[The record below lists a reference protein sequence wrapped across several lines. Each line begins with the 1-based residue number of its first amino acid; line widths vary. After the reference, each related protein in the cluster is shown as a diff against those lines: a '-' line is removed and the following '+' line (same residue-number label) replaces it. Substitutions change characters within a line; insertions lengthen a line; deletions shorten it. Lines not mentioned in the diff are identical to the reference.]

1 MTGLERNIYEEMA
14 SRMES
19 LSELSEQKPGNDFEY
34 QALSLR
40 KSMDEAAIKSLRMI
54 MEYSD
59 TAENI
64 DMAYTFSAIRRYA
77 EAYDISLRDAIRYID
92 SHNMNVEEI
101 EESILEQNSEMF
113 FDEDGCYDRQKL
125 QDYIVS
131 MERSA

>member
-92 SHNMNVEEI
+92 SHYMNVEEI
-101 EESILEQNSEMF
+101 EGSILEQNSEMF

>member
-77 EAYDISLRDAIRYID
+77 EAYDISLMDAIRYID

-101 EESILEQNSEMF
+101 EGSILEQNSEMF